1 MAALVLR
8 GLRKTFRS
16 RGRPAVDAVRGIDL
30 ELRSGELLGL
40 LGPSGCGKS
49 TTLRMIAGLE
59 TVTGGDILVGG
70 ASVVGRPAQ
79 ARNIGVAFEN
89 YALYPPLSVAEN
101 LAFGLRARGR
111 GARGSRAEIA
121 RKVAEI
127 AERVA
132 LTDLLEARPA
142 GLSSGQKQRVALAR
156 ALIREP
162 DVLLLDEPLSHL
174 DAAQRDTTRREL
186 KRIQRDL
193 GHTTILV
200 THDQEEAL
208 SLADRIA
215 VMKDGVIQQLGT
227 PYEIYDS
234 PANVFVADFVG
245 EPAINLLPGIATGD
259 GHARLSETVSF
270 ALPVEVA
277 AGREVVIGIR
287 PEDLRLSGGSGGPG
301 EGGVRAP
308 GEGGVPGNGVPGE
321 GRVPGNRMPG
331 EGGVPARVS
340 AHEPLLESGIATLS
354 LEGVV
359 RPLVVVTDPEVRLA
373 RDERVRVAADP
384 ALTHVFDAE
393 TGDSLR

>member
-1 MAALVLR
+1 MTELELR
-8 GLRKTFRS
+8 DLRKTYRA

-30 ELRSGELLGL
+30 ALRSGELLGL

-70 ASVVGRPAQ
+70 ASVTARPAQ
-79 ARNIGVAFEN
+79 QRNIGVAFEN
-89 YALYPPLSVAEN
+89 YALYPPLTVAQN
-101 LAFGLRARGR
+101 LAFGLRARR
-111 GARGSRAEIA
+111 RADRADVDRKVKEIA
-121 RKVAEI
+121 A
-127 AERVA
+127 RVD
-132 LTDLLEARPA
+132 LTAILDAHPA
-142 GLSSGQKQRVALAR
+142 GLSSGQKQRVSLAR

-215 VMKDGVIQQLGT
+215 VMRDGVIQQLGT

-245 EPAINLLPGIATGD
+245 EPAINLLPGIADTD
-259 GHARLSETVSF
+259 AHARLSETVRI
-270 ALPVEVA
+270 ALPVPLPE
-277 AGREVVIGIR
+277 GREVVVGIR
-287 PEDLRLSGGSGGPG
+287 PEDLTLTGEDDGGL
-301 EGGVRAP
+301 
-308 GEGGVPGNGVPGE
+308 
-321 GRVPGNRMPG
+321 
-331 EGGVPARVS
+331 PARVV
-340 AHEPLLESGIATLS
+340 AHEPLLESGIATLT
-354 LEGVV
+354 LDGVEN
-359 RPLVVVTDPEVRLA
+359 PLVVLTTPEVRLA
-373 RDERVRVAADP
+373 HDDRVHVTADP
-384 ALTHVFDAE
+384 HLTHVFDAE
-393 TGDSLR
+393 TGDTLR

>member
-1 MAALVLR
+1 MTGLELR
-8 GLRKTFRS
+8 ELRKTYRA

-30 ELRSGELLGL
+30 SLRSGELLGL

-59 TVTGGDILVGG
+59 SVTGGDILVGG
-70 ASVVGRPAQ
+70 ASVVERPAQ
-79 ARNIGVAFEN
+79 RRNIGVAFEN

-101 LAFGLRARGR
+101 LAFGLRARR
-111 GARGSRAEIA
+111 RSARGDVD
-121 RKVAEI
+121 RKVREI
-127 AERVA
+127 AERVG
-132 LTDLLEARPA
+132 LTELLDTRPA
-142 GLSSGQKQRVALAR
+142 GLSSGQKQRVSLAR

-186 KRIQRDL
+186 KRIQQDL

-245 EPAINLLPGIATGD
+245 EPAITLLPGVADGD
-259 GHARLSETVSF
+259 GHARLSGAVRL
-270 ALPVEVA
+270 ALPVPVEQ
-277 AGREVVIGIR
+277 GRAVVVGIR
-287 PEDLRLSGGSGGPG
+287 PEDVRLTAGGGL
-301 EGGVRAP
+301 
-308 GEGGVPGNGVPGE
+308 
-321 GRVPGNRMPG
+321 
-331 EGGVPARVS
+331 PARVV
-340 AHEPLLESGIATLS
+340 AHEPLLESGLATLA
-354 LEGVV
+354 LDGVD
-359 RPLVVVTDPEVRLA
+359 RHLVVLTDPEVRLA
-373 RDERVRVAADP
+373 HDDQVRVAADR
-384 ALTHVFDAE
+384 AHTHVFDAE

>member
-1 MAALVLR
+1 MTELELR
-8 GLRKTFRS
+8 DLRKTYRA
-16 RGRPAVDAVRGIDL
+16 RGRPAVEAVRGLDL
-30 ELRSGELLGL
+30 ALRSGELLGL

-70 ASVVGRPAQ
+70 ASVIKAPAQ

-89 YALYPPLSVAEN
+89 YALYPPLTVAEN
-101 LAFGLRARGR
+101 LAFGLRARRR
-111 GARGSRAEIA
+111 GARGDVA

-127 AERVA
+127 AERVD
-132 LTDLLEARPA
+132 LTGILGARPA
-142 GLSSGQKQRVALAR
+142 GLSSGQKQRVSLAR

-215 VMKDGVIQQLGT
+215 VMKDGVIQQTGT

-259 GHARLSETVSF
+259 GHARLSGPVRVP
-270 ALPVEVA
+270 LPVPVA
-277 AGREVVIGIR
+277 EGREVVVGIR
-287 PEDLRLSGGSGGPG
+287 PEDVHLTSEDGL
-301 EGGVRAP
+301 
-308 GEGGVPGNGVPGE
+308 
-321 GRVPGNRMPG
+321 
-331 EGGVPARVS
+331 PARVV
-340 AHEPLLESGIATLS
+340 AHEPLLEAGIATLA
-354 LEGVV
+354 LEGVE
-359 RPLVVVTDPEVRLA
+359 RSLVVLTDPQVRLMH
-373 RDERVRVAADP
+373 DERVRLAADVR
-384 ALTHVFDAE
+384 LTHVFDAE

>member
-1 MAALVLR
+1 MTALELR
-8 GLRKTFRS
+8 ELRKTYRS

-30 ELRSGELLGL
+30 SLSSGELLGL

-70 ASVVGRPAQ
+70 ASVVARPAQ

-89 YALYPPLSVAEN
+89 YALYPPLTVAEN
-101 LAFGLRARGR
+101 LAFGLKARRR
-111 GARGSRAEIA
+111 GARGDVA

-127 AERVA
+127 AERVD
-132 LTDLLEARPA
+132 LTGILDARPA
-142 GLSSGQKQRVALAR
+142 GLSSGQKQRVSLAR

-174 DAAQRDTTRREL
+174 DAARRDTTRREL

-215 VMKDGVIQQLGT
+215 VMRNGVIQQLGT

-234 PANVFVADFVG
+234 PANTFVADFVG
-245 EPAINLLPGIATGD
+245 EPAINLLPAIATDD
-259 GHARLSETVSF
+259 GHARLSAAVRI
-270 ALPVEVA
+270 ALPVKVA
-277 AGREVVIGIR
+277 PGREVVLGIR
-287 PEDLRLSGGSGGPG
+287 PEDLEITGAR
-301 EGGVRAP
+301 
-308 GEGGVPGNGVPGE
+308 
-321 GRVPGNRMPG
+321 
-331 EGGVPARVS
+331 GVPARVV
-340 AHEPLLESGIATLS
+340 AHEPLLESGIATLA
-354 LEGVV
+354 LDGVE
-359 RPLVVVTDPEVRLA
+359 RHLVVLTGPEVRLA
-373 RDERVRVAADP
+373 HDEYVRVAAG
-384 ALTHVFDAE
+384 LTHVFDAE